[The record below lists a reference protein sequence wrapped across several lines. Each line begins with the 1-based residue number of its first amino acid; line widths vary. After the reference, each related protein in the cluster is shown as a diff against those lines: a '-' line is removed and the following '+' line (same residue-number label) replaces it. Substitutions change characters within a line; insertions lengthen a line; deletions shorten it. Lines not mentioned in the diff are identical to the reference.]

1 MTAEQHEVL
10 EAEPAAAPAGPLAG
24 DPSTL
29 GLIVFVPGG
38 VTLALALTGYITLAD
53 GVAVFLFVTGLG
65 QLITSI
71 WAAALGQTAVAAIFG
86 LFFSFWISLGIQITG
101 LTHNWFGAV
110 APDVLE
116 GYLISYIVIFAILTV
131 TTLRLPLAFTAVF
144 GLVTVTF
151 VFVLLSVLNPET
163 DGSVGLWSTIA
174 GYLVFVFTAIC
185 AYILAGGFSLA
196 TGGPAMNLG
205 KPIQR

>member
-1 MTAEQHEVL
+1 MTQEHEVL
-10 EAEPAAAPAGPLAG
+10 ETEPAAATGPLAG

-38 VTLALALTGYITLAD
+38 VTLGLALTGYITLND
-53 GVAVFLFVTGLG
+53 GVAMFLFVTGLG
-65 QLITSI
+65 QLIAAI
-71 WAAALGQTAVAAIFG
+71 WAAALGQTAVAAVFG
-86 LFFSFWISLGIQITG
+86 IFFSFWISLGIQLTG
-101 LTHNWFGAV
+101 LTHNWFGAT

-116 GYLISYIVIFAILTV
+116 GYLISYIVIFAILTL

-151 VFVLLSVLNPET
+151 VFVLVSVLDT
-163 DGSVGLWSTIA
+163 STTLWAKIA
-174 GYLVFVFTAIC
+174 GYLVFAFTAVC

-196 TGGPAMNLG
+196 AGGPALNLG
-205 KPIQR
+205 KPIQS